1 MEEYE
6 LEHTGCARQEAVLV
20 RGGNRLCGE
29 LTVQGAKNST
39 LPLLAAALLCE
50 GETVLHNC
58 PALSDVHT
66 AVTILRRLGCRCTH
80 TGDTLTVCADGMTR
94 CDIPHSLMREMRS
107 SIVFLGAILSR
118 CGEARLSFPGGCEL
132 GPRPIDLH
140 LEALRKLGAEIRE
153 EHGCLLCTAPGGLRG
168 GFVSLAFPS
177 VGATENLL
185 LAAARAKGTTVLT
198 NAAREPEIEDLAG
211 YLNRCGAHIHGAGE
225 SCIVIEGVP
234 HLYGST
240 YTVMPDRIAAATYMA
255 AAAVTGGTVLLRDVN
270 SEHLLPVLSAFESTG
285 CAVMQ
290 SGSELLLRAPQRLKP
305 VRHVRT
311 MPYPGFPTDAQAPVM
326 TMAAVGDGTSIFV
339 ENIFESRY
347 KHAGELNRLGAKI
360 KLEGKVAVIEGVPQL
375 SGRNGVLNI
384 LGGGDGRSGDVPHLE
399 VMPLGRRHDHQNAQN
414 DGEGQRQH
422 QHRQQRSGVEKLLPL
437 VASPVALVQ
446 FDHAVCALLS
456 VDGVLLLFFL
466 RVRLI
471 ERSVLLGRWKFR
483 LRTITPYGALVFR
496 SAYS

>member
-1 MEEYE
+1 MPA
-6 LEHTGCARQEAVLV
+6 LLV
-20 RGGNRLCGE
+20 SKSPPLSGE
-29 LTVQGAKNST
+29 VTIHGAKNSV
-39 LPLLAAALLCE
+39 LPILAATLLCR
-50 GETVLHNC
+50 TPCVLHNC
-58 PALSDVHT
+58 PDILDVTHT
-66 AVTILRRLGCRCTH
+66 RAILHSLGCASERR
-80 TGDTLTVCADGMTR
+80 GASVYIDPRSCAGHS
-94 CDIPHSLMREMRS
+94 IPPELAASMRASSL
-107 SIVFLGAILSR
+107 FLGALLAR
-118 CGEARLSFPGGCEL
+118 QGEASLSLPGGCPI
-132 GPRPIDLH
+132 GARPVDYH
-140 LEALRKLGAEIRE
+140 LLAFRALGAEVTETDDTIHCRARRLT
-153 EHGCLLCTAPGGLRG
+153 GAKITLPG
-168 GFVSLAFPS
+168 PS

-375 SGRNGVLNI
+375 SGAPVSAEDLR
-384 LGGGDGRSGDVPHLE
+384 GG
-399 VMPLGRRHDHQNAQN
+399 A
-414 DGEGQRQH
+414 
-422 QHRQQRSGVEKLLPL
+422 
-437 VASPVALVQ
+437 ALVIAGLAAQ
-446 FDHAVCALLS
+446 GETQVMHPQYIDRGYAHFEENLRAL
-456 VDGVLLLFFL
+456 
-466 RVRLI
+466 
-471 ERSVLLGRWKFR
+471 
-483 LRTITPYGALVFR
+483 GADVYR
-496 SAYS
+496 I

>member
-94 CDIPHSLMREMRS
+94 CD
-107 SIVFLGAILSR
+107 
-118 CGEARLSFPGGCEL
+118 EARLSFPGGCEL

-375 SGRNGVLNI
+375 SGAPVSAEDLR
-384 LGGGDGRSGDVPHLE
+384 GG
-399 VMPLGRRHDHQNAQN
+399 A
-414 DGEGQRQH
+414 
-422 QHRQQRSGVEKLLPL
+422 
-437 VASPVALVQ
+437 ALVIAGLAAQ
-446 FDHAVCALLS
+446 GETQVMHPQYIDRGYAHFEENLRAL
-456 VDGVLLLFFL
+456 
-466 RVRLI
+466 
-471 ERSVLLGRWKFR
+471 
-483 LRTITPYGALVFR
+483 GADVYR
-496 SAYS
+496 I

>member
-6 LEHTGCARQEAVLV
+6 REHTGCARQEAVLV

-311 MPYPGFPTDAQAPVM
+311 MPYPGFPTDMQPQITVCLA
-326 TMAAVGDGTSIFV
+326 TAVGTSLVTEGVYDNRFRYTAELGRMGANIQVEGKTAIIDGVQTLRGCEV
-339 ENIFESRY
+339 RACDLR
-347 KHAGELNRLGAKI
+347 AGAAMVIAAMCAEGMTLIEDAHFIERGYEDIVGKLTALGAHI
-360 KLEGKVAVIEGVPQL
+360 RRIETYETP
-375 SGRNGVLNI
+375 
-384 LGGGDGRSGDVPHLE
+384 
-399 VMPLGRRHDHQNAQN
+399 
-414 DGEGQRQH
+414 
-422 QHRQQRSGVEKLLPL
+422 
-437 VASPVALVQ
+437 
-446 FDHAVCALLS
+446 S
-456 VDGVLLLFFL
+456 VSEDAG
-466 RVRLI
+466 
-471 ERSVLLGRWKFR
+471 
-483 LRTITPYGALVFR
+483 
-496 SAYS
+496 